1 MSENQEDRLL
11 DHYYDGIR
19 EYDNPMPFWWKAL
32 FWVSIVFS
40 VVYIAF
46 YHGGPGLSVEEE
58 YGQAMI
64 AHLDLQAAQ
73 MGDVTEEALA
83 DLAADPAKMTG
94 AAHVFV
100 SKCSQCHGQL
110 GEGNIGPNLTDDY
123 WLHGEGALLD
133 IYDSSPTACRP
144 RACSPG
150 RTSSGPPS
158 FWSSRPTGDVEGDRP
173 PNAKAPQGVI
183 PEPGAEVPAEDP
195 QPETWKSVV
204 IAPWEAPSHRKRK
217 NRSCPP
223 STGTGR
229 GAGFGPSSPRDASTT
244 GVWERRGS

>member
-64 AHLDLQAAQ
+64 AHLDLQTAQ
-73 MGDVTEEALA
+73 MGEVTEDALA

-133 IYDSSPTACRP
+133 IYDVVSNGVPAKGMLAWKNQL
-144 RACSPG
+144 RAAELLVVSAYVG
-150 RTSSGPPS
+150 TLRGT
-158 FWSSRPTGDVEGDRP
+158 DP

-183 PEPGAEVPAEDP
+183 PEPGAELPAEDP
-195 QPETWKSVV
+195 QPET
-204 IAPWEAPSHRKRK
+204 
-217 NRSCPP
+217 
-223 STGTGR
+223 
-229 GAGFGPSSPRDASTT
+229 
-244 GVWERRGS
+244 